1 MATSTPADDSPFS
14 TSPDPFMLYLTP
26 NIKTALHKVKYVID
40 RKQGLTTIL
49 GDVGM
54 GKSSLL
60 RYINMQFRERDDVV
74 SAYIPSPN
82 FPTDFA
88 FLKVICG
95 DFGVASRRSMVAQ
108 EQELRAFLT
117 SVYSEGK
124 TAILFIDEAQ
134 KLTGKQLEMIRVML
148 NIETHKAKLI
158 QIVLAAQ
165 LELRDKLKDP
175 TKKALRSRIIYPSHL
190 SPLSLLE
197 AREMI
202 AFRCETTGV
211 QNPFSAETVE
221 AIYNA
226 AQGVPREILKVAAAA
241 YDLAQMRGI
250 SQVPPEA
257 IPVAVQEMG
266 INLYE

>member
-1 MATSTPADDSPFS
+1 MIAISVATVTPFS
-14 TSPDPFMLYLTP
+14 ISPDPFMLYQTAS
-26 NIKTALHKVKYVID
+26 IKTALHKVKYVID

-60 RYINMQFRERDDVV
+60 RFISMHYRERKDVV

-88 FLKVICG
+88 FLKAVVG
-95 DFGVASRRSMVAQ
+95 DFGLPARRSMVAQ
-108 EQELRAFLT
+108 EQELRGFLT
-117 SVYSEGK
+117 SAYSDGK
-124 TAILFIDEAQ
+124 TALLFIDEAQ
-134 KLTGKQLEMIRVML
+134 KLSGKQLELIRVML

-158 QIVLAAQ
+158 QIVMAAQ
-165 LELRDKLKDP
+165 LELRDKLRDP
-175 TKKALRSRIIYPSHL
+175 SKKALKSRIIYPSHL

-202 AFRCETTGV
+202 SFRCETAGV
-211 QNPFSAETVE
+211 TNPFSAETVE

-241 YDLAQMRGI
+241 YDLAQMRGVA
-250 SQVPPEA
+250 QVPPEA
-257 IPVAVQEMG
+257 IPIAVQEMG
-266 INLYE
+266 FNE

>member
-1 MATSTPADDSPFS
+1 MEMQTVETEPFS
-14 TSPDPFMLYLTP
+14 TTPDPFMLYLTAS
-26 NIKTALHKVKYVID
+26 IKTALHKVKYVID

-49 GDVGM
+49 GDIGL

-60 RYINMQFRERDDVV
+60 RYINNFYRDKSEIVT
-74 SAYIPSPN
+74 AYIPSPN

-88 FLKVICG
+88 FLKAVCG
-95 DFGVASRRSMVAQ
+95 DFGLPARRSMVAQ
-108 EQELRAFLT
+108 EQELRAFLMST
-117 SVYSEGK
+117 YAAGN
-124 TAILFIDEAQ
+124 TAVLFIDEAQ
-134 KLTGKQLEMIRVML
+134 RLSGKQLELIRVML

-165 LELRDKLKDP
+165 LELRDKLRDP
-175 TKKALRSRIIYPSHL
+175 SKRAIKSRIIYPSHL

-197 AREMI
+197 AREML
-202 AFRCETTGV
+202 AFRCETAAV

-257 IPVAVQEMG
+257 IPIAVEEMKFD
-266 INLYE
+266 

>member
-1 MATSTPADDSPFS
+1 
-14 TSPDPFMLYLTP
+14 MLYLTP
-26 NIKTALHKVKYVID
+26 SIKTALHKVKYVID
-40 RKQGLTTIL
+40 RKQGLTTVL

-60 RYINMQFRERDDVV
+60 RYLSMQYRERDDVV
-74 SAYIPSPN
+74 SAFIPSPN

-95 DFGVASRRSMVAQ
+95 DFGVAARRSMVAQ
-108 EQELRAFLT
+108 EQELRGFLT
-117 SVYSEGK
+117 AVYSEGK
-124 TAILFIDEAQ
+124 TAILFVDEAQ
-134 KLTGKQLEMIRVML
+134 KLSGKQLELIRVML

-158 QIVLAAQ
+158 QIVMAAQ

-202 AFRCETTGV
+202 SFRCETAGV
-211 QNPFSAETVE
+211 ANPFSAETVE
-221 AIYNA
+221 AMYNA
-226 AQGVPREILKVAAAA
+226 AQGVPREILKIAAAA

-257 IPVAVQEMG
+257 IPTAVREMG
-266 INLYE
+266 LDNE